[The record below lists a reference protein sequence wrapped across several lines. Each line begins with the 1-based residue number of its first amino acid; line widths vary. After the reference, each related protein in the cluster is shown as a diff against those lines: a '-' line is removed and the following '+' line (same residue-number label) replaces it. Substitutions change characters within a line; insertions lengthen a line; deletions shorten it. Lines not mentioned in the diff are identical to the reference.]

1 MEKVPV
7 CGITLYYDA
16 AERETAEVIRDACE
30 RSTRLIREHWG
41 LDTPKECRVYVM
53 TSWLQFIFHSAPWTW
68 RILLGAFF
76 PLWCWRVMRVWK
88 FSAGWTQHYGKRVA
102 VGVKPPRLVAAANK
116 DIGQRIFTGEWDRI
130 QKTQLITCHE
140 LVHAFTGHLR
150 LPPWLHEG
158 LAMTTVDRFVGEP
171 TIRRNTIETLA
182 QASLHTRPKG
192 YRSLSPG
199 DTNTFVYLF
208 VRGYW
213 IVRYLENTQPE
224 LLRTLLAERHSR
236 RALEDKLASAL
247 GMTREEFWE
256 SIDQEVAAH
265 FKSKR

>member
-1 MEKVPV
+1 M
-7 CGITLYYDA
+7 
-16 AERETAEVIRDACE
+16 
-30 RSTRLIREHWG
+30 
-41 LDTPKECRVYVM
+41 YVM
-53 TSWLQFIFHSAPWTW
+53 TSWLQFIFHSAPWAW

-76 PLWCWRVMRVWK
+76 PLWCLRVMRVWK
-88 FSAGWTQHYGKRVA
+88 FSAGWTQQYGKRVA

-116 DIGQRIFTGEWDRI
+116 DIGQQIFTKQWNRI

-171 TIRRNTIETLA
+171 TIRRDTIETLA

-199 DTNTFVYLF
+199 DANTFVYLF

-213 IVRYLENTQPE
+213 IVRYLENTQPG
-224 LLRTLLAERHSR
+224 LLRTLLAERHGHK
-236 RALEDKLASAL
+236 ALEDKLASAL
-247 GMTREEFWE
+247 GMTREEFWGR
-256 SIDQEVAAH
+256 IDGVVATH
-265 FKSKR
+265 FETDR